1 MRPLS
6 FAGTSHRAALT
17 LAITPTVIAGRGRT
31 NVRFV
36 GYLVHALSI
45 AIAIHMM
52 IAIATASALALVGAA
67 ALASAAHGEPT
78 NVVRLGKRRGCHGVR
93 DVRTV
98 RFLLLLLGVPIGAS
112 HNGSQM
118 PVLLLLVL

>member
-1 MRPLS
+1 
-6 FAGTSHRAALT
+6 
-17 LAITPTVIAGRGRT
+17 
-31 NVRFV
+31 
-36 GYLVHALSI
+36 
-45 AIAIHMM
+45 MM

-78 NVVRLGKRRGCHGVR
+78 NVVRLGKRRRCHGIR

-98 RFLLLLLGVPIGAS
+98 RLLLLLLLLLGVPIGAS

-118 PVLLLLVL
+118 PVLLLLVLWWSSRGARRRHLLLRSLVAHGGSLRYCYAGW